1 MPSKD
6 DPPDQLR
13 VLRRLRAVA
22 ADPVRVDLLELL
34 RLEGPLTYAEI
45 GRRVPSARRG
55 LRAHL
60 RGLLEGEWVRVVE
73 GDGRNAVWAADSGEV
88 RWTDTYADDPNVAQA
103 VEDLWWG
110 TMQRVI
116 ERLQTWYVQ
125 RERGQWSQSWVE
137 ASIQRDYSFW
147 LTPTDLDALD
157 DEMAAVLER
166 ARARSDANRE
176 QRVGGDLGAVFVTVT
191 GFPLWLGGEHRGD
204 DVSG

>member
-1 MPSKD
+1 MPSED
-6 DPPDQLR
+6 DPSDQLR

-34 RLEGPLTYAEI
+34 RLEGPMTYAEL
-45 GRRVPSARRG
+45 GRRIPAARRG

-60 RGLLEGEWVRVVE
+60 RGLLEGEWVYVVE
-73 GDGRNAVWAADSGEV
+73 GEGRNAVWAADSVGV

-116 ERLQTWYVQ
+116 ERLQSWYTQ
-125 RERGQWSQSWVE
+125 REQGQWSRAWVE

-176 QRVGGDLGAVFVTVT
+176 KLPGEDLGAVFVTVA

-204 DVSG
+204 DVNG